1 MSSPLSDTIL
11 TVGEF
16 TSNLKEIL
24 ESCFRFI
31 HISGEISNLRTPLSG
46 HSYFTLKDS
55 EAQLQAVLFKRQK
68 RFVDIQLENGQ
79 KVICFGRISVYEPR
93 GNYQLIVD
101 SVEVNGSGQLQQDFE
116 RLKKKLFSRGYFDEA
131 RKIKIPV
138 APQKIAVISSPSGA
152 AFIDFLKTIRLRGTS
167 AHIEL
172 LPVPVQGDEA
182 AGKIAAAINTLNTLN
197 RHDVIVLIRGGGSL
211 EDLWAFNE
219 EVVADA
225 IFNTRLPVVTGIGHE
240 IDFTIADFCA
250 DWRCS
255 TPTAAAELLTPDSRH
270 SKERLRT
277 CKVRLCNRINEQLN
291 SATQNLKLQIRD
303 LHRFTYAVDEC
314 SHRLEMSHALLTQAI
329 DTVISE
335 REDQHVELHHRL
347 MLSAPLN
354 RIEKK
359 HNNLAATLGKMFTA
373 MDHQISSREK
383 EIAGTAALLNGVSPL
398 ATLLRGY
405 SITRTMPKKGEQ
417 EIIRNST
424 SVQCGEQIEVL
435 LHEGRLEC
443 EVKKIE

>member
-1 MSSPLSDTIL
+1 MSSTSSDTIL
-11 TVGEF
+11 TVGQF

-24 ESCFRFI
+24 ESLFRFV

-68 RFVDIQLENGQ
+68 RFVDLQLEDGQ

-101 SVEVNGSGQLQQDFE
+101 SIEVNGSGQLQQDFE
-116 RLKKKLFSRGYFDEA
+116 KLKKKLLSRGYFDDA
-131 RKIKIPV
+131 RKLKIPV
-138 APQKIAVISSPSGA
+138 APQRIAVISSPAGA

-172 LPVPVQGDEA
+172 LPVPVQGNEA

-197 RHDVIVLIRGGGSL
+197 RHDIIVLIRGGGSL

-255 TPTAAAELLTPDSRH
+255 TPTAAAELLTPDRRH
-270 SKERLRT
+270 NKERLRT
-277 CKVRLCNRINEQLN
+277 CKVRLCNRITEQLN
-291 SATQNLKLQIRD
+291 TARQNLKLQTRD
-303 LHRFTYAVDEC
+303 LHRFTYTVDEC

-329 DTVISE
+329 DTVIGE
-335 REDQHVELHHRL
+335 REDRHVELYHRL

-359 HNNLAATLGKMFTA
+359 RNNLDWALGKIFTTMNQQLA
-373 MDHQISSREK
+373 SREK
-383 EIAGTAALLNGVSPL
+383 NIAGTAALLHGVSPL

-405 SITRTMPKKGEQ
+405 SITRTIPKKGEK
-417 EIIRNST
+417 EIVRNSA